1 MEELRVSYH
10 QHRLLHVLVL
20 LQLQLGGVEPL
31 QAELEVDGERDE
43 DGDGEAEEESVD
55 AGVGPLLGLRH
66 QQVRSQARIKT

>member
-10 QHRLLHVLVL
+10 QHRLLHLLAL

-43 DGDGEAEEESVD
+43 DGDGETEEESVD

-66 QQVRSQARIKT
+66 QQVRSQARIQT